1 MSQYQGRIQGGWV
14 GGLATP
20 SLGSFKLEIKKG
32 NKDITEAIVSP
43 FGQVSHPLLHFKNP
57 ESATVKIPFGD
68 TRRARLMQV
77 SGNKMARFW
86 CPRPLN
92 TGSF

>member
-1 MSQYQGRIQGGWV
+1 MSRADPGGWI
-14 GGLATP
+14 GRLATP

-43 FGQVSHPLLHFKNP
+43 FGQVSHPLPLHFKNP

-68 TRRARLMQV
+68 TRSVRLMQV
-77 SGNKMARFW
+77 SDNKIA
-86 CPRPLN
+86 
-92 TGSF
+92 